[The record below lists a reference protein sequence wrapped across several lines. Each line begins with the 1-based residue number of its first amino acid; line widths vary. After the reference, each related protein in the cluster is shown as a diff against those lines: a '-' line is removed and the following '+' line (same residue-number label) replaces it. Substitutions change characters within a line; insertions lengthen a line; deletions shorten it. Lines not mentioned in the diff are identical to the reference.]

1 MPKGPLEGVKIVE
14 FAGVGRGPM
23 GGMRLADLGATVLR
37 LERHDYVQLGT
48 DKPARFNLLTRNRQ
62 TLKLNLK
69 EPEGIE
75 TALRIIDRSDALIEG
90 FRPGVMERLGLSP
103 EKCLTRN
110 SKLVYAR
117 VTGWGQDRPL
127 ANGARHALNWVA
139 FPAALH

>member
-1 MPKGPLEGVKIVE
+1 ML
-14 FAGVGRGPM
+14 
-23 GGMRLADLGATVLR
+23 LADLGATVLR

-103 EKCLTRN
+103 EKCLARN
-110 SKLVYAR
+110 FQAR
-117 VTGWGQDRPL
+117 LCASHRLGQDDLWRRRRGTTSTMSPCQAPYTRSAVRTLPLPRPW
-127 ANGARHALNWVA
+127 RC
-139 FPAALH
+139 